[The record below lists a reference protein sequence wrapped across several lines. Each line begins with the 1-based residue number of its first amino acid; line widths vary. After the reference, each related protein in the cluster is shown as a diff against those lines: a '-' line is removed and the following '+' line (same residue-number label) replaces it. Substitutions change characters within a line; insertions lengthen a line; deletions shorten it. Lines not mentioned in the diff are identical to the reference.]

1 MELGNL
7 KEIRISSNMI
17 YRGKILDLRVDTVQ
31 LPNGNESKR
40 EVVDYTGAVA
50 IVALTEK
57 REILLVRQ
65 YRYPAEREFIE
76 IPAGKLEVGE
86 KTLECAKRE
95 LLEETG
101 ARAGEWKELFSFYS
115 TPGFSNEEM
124 HVFLALDLEFQ
135 EQDLD
140 EDEFVE
146 VQRVP
151 FQKALEM
158 VWAGDINDA
167 KTIVGILGAQGI
179 LK

>member
-1 MELGNL
+1 
-7 KEIRISSNMI
+7 
-17 YRGKILDLRVDTVQ
+17 
-31 LPNGNESKR
+31 
-40 EVVDYTGAVA
+40 
-50 IVALTEK
+50 
-57 REILLVRQ
+57 
-65 YRYPAEREFIE
+65 
-76 IPAGKLEVGE
+76 
-86 KTLECAKRE
+86 LECAKRE